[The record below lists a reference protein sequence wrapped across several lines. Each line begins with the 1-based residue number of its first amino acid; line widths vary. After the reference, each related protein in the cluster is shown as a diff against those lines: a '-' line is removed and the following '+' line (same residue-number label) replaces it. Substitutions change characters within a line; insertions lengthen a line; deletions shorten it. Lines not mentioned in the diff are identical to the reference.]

1 MRLKVHLSQ
10 FLIKHLHTLTTFIEK
25 MIAQVKSFVNIYK
38 ICYYFTMRLT
48 TNEINVLKNKLH
60 LLSDEAKIFL
70 FGSRTDDN
78 KKGGDI
84 DLLIVSEKLTKKDI
98 RKLRLDFFDHFGEQ
112 KLDIVLDN
120 GNFSSPFTKII
131 YNKAIQL

>member
-1 MRLKVHLSQ
+1 
-10 FLIKHLHTLTTFIEK
+10 
-25 MIAQVKSFVNIYK
+25 
-38 ICYYFTMRLT
+38 MRLT
-48 TNEINVLKNKLH
+48 TDEINVLKNKLH
-60 LLSDEAKIFL
+60 LLSEEAKIFL